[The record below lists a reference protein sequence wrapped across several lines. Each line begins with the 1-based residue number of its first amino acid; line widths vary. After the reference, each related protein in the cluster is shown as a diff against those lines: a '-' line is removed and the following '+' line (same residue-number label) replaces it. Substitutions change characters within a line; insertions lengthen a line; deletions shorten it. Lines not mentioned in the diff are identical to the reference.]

1 MSLANMSRRVQSFI
15 VLLAL
20 LAVLT
25 SGMSGAWRSKATHQC
40 DGMVGMMNMDDCLES
55 MNGDRAGGLDCAT
68 LTCGLTQTILPPH
81 ETVITSI
88 IATCAS
94 PLTPRDDRER
104 CGLSGPPDLRPPIA

>member
-1 MSLANMSRRVQSFI
+1 MSRWAQSFV
-15 VLLAL
+15 VLLTL
-20 LAVLT
+20 LVVLT
-25 SGMSGAWRSKATHQC
+25 SGLSGAWGSKAHQC
-40 DGMVGMMNMDDCLES
+40 DGMVGIMNMNMDDCLES
-55 MNGDRAGGLDCAT
+55 MNDDDAGALGCAT

-94 PLTPRDDRER
+94 LLTPRDDHER

>member
-1 MSLANMSRRVQSFI
+1 MSRWARPFI

-20 LAVLT
+20 LVVLT
-25 SGMSGAWRSKATHQC
+25 SGMSGAWRSKAAHQC
-40 DGMVGMMNMDDCLES
+40 DGMVGIMNMDDCLEN
-55 MNGDRAGGLDCAT
+55 MDGDRAGALDCAT
-68 LTCGLTQTILPPH
+68 LTCGLTQPILPAH
-81 ETVITSI
+81 ETIITSI